1 MDIFLLFRLTKIP
14 KVKVNNLFMN
24 TPNFFIVGAA
34 KAGTTSLYNYLL
46 DHPEVYLS
54 PIKEPNYFNTE
65 LKFKNCRLDVQ
76 ESIILEKDYFKEKN
90 LERKHS
96 ACFDDIQEYLELY
109 RGATSEKIIGEA
121 STSYLYSSQAAK
133 EIYAYNKNAKIVI
146 ILREPVS
153 RTISHYNMDIRSGNT
168 SGNMLQDLKS
178 DFNADKKGYF
188 ISNMYI
194 DLSLYYNQVK
204 NYLSV
209 FPKEQ
214 IIVLRF
220 EDLVA
225 KREEVLKNLCNF
237 LQIDF
242 SKLPISTRKIYNKTV
257 IPKNKI
263 IHKLLV
269 LKKFF
274 PKPLHKYFLFLKSIL
289 FKPYKKENIPKE
301 TVDYIKSKVKNDFK
315 LTNQLLN
322 RHFSEGV

>member
-1 MDIFLLFRLTKIP
+1 
-14 KVKVNNLFMN
+14 MN

-65 LKFKNCRLDVQ
+65 LKFKNCRSDVQ
-76 ESIILEKDYFKEKN
+76 ESIILEKDYFKENNPK
-90 LERKHS
+90 RKHS
-96 ACFDDIQEYLELY
+96 ACFDDLQEYLQLY

-121 STSYLYSSQAAK
+121 STSYLSSSEAAK
-133 EIYAYNKNAKIVI
+133 EIYAYNKKAKIVI

-168 SGNMLQDLKS
+168 SGDLLQDLKS

-214 IIVLRF
+214 ILVLRF
-220 EDLVA
+220 KDLVA

-237 LQIDF
+237 LKIDF
-242 SKLPISTRKIYNKTV
+242 SKLPLFTLEIHNKTA

-274 PKPLHKYFLFLKSIL
+274 PRPLQKYFLFLKSIL
-289 FKPYKKENIPKE
+289 FKPYQKENIPKE
-301 TVDYIKSKVKNDFK
+301 AVHYIKSKVKNDFK

-322 RHFSEGV
+322 QHFSEGV

>member
-1 MDIFLLFRLTKIP
+1 M
-14 KVKVNNLFMN
+14 
-24 TPNFFIVGAA
+24 
-34 KAGTTSLYNYLL
+34 
-46 DHPEVYLS
+46 
-54 PIKEPNYFNTE
+54 
-65 LKFKNCRLDVQ
+65 
-76 ESIILEKDYFKEKN
+76 
-90 LERKHS
+90 
-96 ACFDDIQEYLELY
+96 
-109 RGATSEKIIGEA
+109 
-121 STSYLYSSQAAK
+121 
-133 EIYAYNKNAKIVI
+133 
-146 ILREPVS
+146 LR
-153 RTISHYNMDIRSGNT
+153 
-168 SGNMLQDLKS
+168 DLKT

-220 EDLVA
+220 DDLVA

-237 LQIDF
+237 LKIDF
-242 SKLPISTRKIYNKTV
+242 SKLPLFTLEIHNKTA

-274 PKPLHKYFLFLKSIL
+274 PKPLQKYFLFLKSIL
-289 FKPYKKENIPKE
+289 FKSYKKENIPRE
-301 TVDYIKSKVKNDFK
+301 AVDYIKSKVNNDFK

-322 RHFSEGV
+322 QHFSEGV